1 MGGWT
6 NVIIMQGTIVIKS
19 GQFDR
24 ALKMARELVLAT
36 RGEDGCITYQFYRG
50 WAEHD
55 PDLLSLPSRRTA
67 ALMTHLSSPQVEA
80 FLRQLPEISDGGIT
94 TRRYLVQE
102 VEDSEAVVVV
112 DQPPIIH

>member
-1 MGGWT
+1 M
-6 NVIIMQGTIVIKS
+6 IIVHGNIPLKPES
-19 GQFDR
+19 R
-24 ALKMARELVLAT
+24 EEALKLARVMATAT
-36 RGEDGCITYQFYRG
+36 QNEEGCISYDFYVG
-50 WAEHD
+50 LSD
-55 PDLLSLPSRRTA
+55 PNTLLVFQEWESMD

>member
-1 MGGWT
+1 MGGYT
-6 NVIIMQGTIVIKS
+6 SVVVMQGTIVIKS

-36 RGEDGCITYQFYRG
+36 RGEDGCITYDFYRG
-50 WAEHD
+50 LAQ
-55 PDLLSLPSRRTA
+55 PD

-80 FLRQLPEISDGGIT
+80 FLRQLPEISDSGIT

-112 DQPPIIH
+112 NQAPIIH